1 MSLIRRLPAA
11 ATALALLA
19 ACGDSSGPLD
29 NDQVDEIGAALRD
42 EVEASSVA
50 FTVFG
55 ATLGLPLC
63 VGASGEGSSDT
74 DLVPDSV
81 LFVFAV
87 PPCGYNNV
95 RDGRL
100 ELSGEVEILDPVP
113 DAAGFDYLARVANLG
128 YRYVSPDISGNY
140 TVIRNGTR
148 TRTGTEQALSQDVNL
163 EVRRMLAVEVV
174 TVRENWTV
182 SLTPS
187 GGAVLA
193 TDESIPDA
201 SITID
206 GTFEY
211 SRSGQQYALDVTT
224 PTPLTYDAGCND
236 TQQRIRAGELRAT
249 GTFEGQDGYVRLTWN
264 DCGDAPDIRFVAT
277 GG

>member
-11 ATALALLA
+11 LTGLALVA

-29 NDQVDEIGAALRD
+29 NDQLDEIGAALRD

-63 VGASGEGSSDT
+63 VGGSGEGSSDT
-74 DLVPDSV
+74 DIVPDSV
-81 LFVFAV
+81 RFVFSV
-87 PPCGYNNV
+87 PPCSYSNV
-95 RDGRL
+95 RDGGL
-100 ELSGEVEILDPVP
+100 EVSGLVDILDPVP
-113 DAAGFDYLARVANLG
+113 DADGFDYLVRMGNLG
-128 YRYVSPDISGNY
+128 YRYVSPRLEDNY

-163 EVRRMLAVEVV
+163 DVRRTLAVEVV
-174 TVRENWTV
+174 TVREHWTV
-182 SLTPS
+182 TLTPS
-187 GGAVLA
+187 GGAPLA
-193 TDESIPDA
+193 TDEAIPDA
-201 SITID
+201 SITIA

-211 SRSGQQYALDVTT
+211 SRSGQQYSLDVTT
-224 PTPLTYDAGCND
+224 PTPLTYDTDCND
-236 TQQRIRAGELRAT
+236 TMQRIRAGELRAA
-249 GTFEGQDGYVRLTWN
+249 GTIEGQEGYVQLVWN
-264 DCGDAPDIRFVAT
+264 DCGDAPDVRFVAA